1 MREEGQM
8 PQSHCVCVC
17 AQICA
22 VLVCGEHSCLKEILW
37 EGKPMWIQALLGC
50 EGHGEPHLGPP
61 HMCGPWDSIRAQ
73 PRTLSLLISWSEHPC
88 LTHTEAHCPVSYS
101 YPPQP
106 LDYLTMG
113 QVWEKAVKGEMEPGW
128 KGRRTQRM

>member
-22 VLVCGEHSCLKEILW
+22 VLVCGGHSCLKEILW

-61 HMCGPWDSIRAQ
+61 HVWDLGLYLSSAQ
-73 PRTLSLLISWSEHPC
+73 DPEPLNLLVRTSMPNSFGSSLPC
-88 LTHTEAHCPVSYS
+88 FL
-101 YPPQP
+101 
-106 LDYLTMG
+106 
-113 QVWEKAVKGEMEPGW
+113 
-128 KGRRTQRM
+128 